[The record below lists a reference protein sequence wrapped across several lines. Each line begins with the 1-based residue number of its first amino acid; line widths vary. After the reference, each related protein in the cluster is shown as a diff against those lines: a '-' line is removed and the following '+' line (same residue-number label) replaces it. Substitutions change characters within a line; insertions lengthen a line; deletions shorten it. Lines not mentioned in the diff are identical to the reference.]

1 MCYIITRSKVRY
13 CTGYLTIRQNSQL
26 VKKKKN
32 LKTTYHL
39 CKDWDEAR
47 LLLFLKKCH
56 SNKQLLYEATSSGCL
71 MQYSQNDVS
80 RNLFSGSNNS
90 RAQLV
95 QKKINQPYVK
105 ISKHAIATHIVT
117 TGKRAMEGYIN
128 PWRSSHLIWKSWH
141 NFLFFFSYRP

>member
-1 MCYIITRSKVRY
+1 M
-13 CTGYLTIRQNSQL
+13 
-26 VKKKKN
+26 
-32 LKTTYHL
+32 KTTYHL

-47 LLLFLKKCH
+47 LLLFLKKYH

-117 TGKRAMEGYIN
+117 IGKRAMEGYIN

-141 NFLFFFSYRP
+141 NFPFALGLDLHIFSFLTVPRQWLPWNNSLW